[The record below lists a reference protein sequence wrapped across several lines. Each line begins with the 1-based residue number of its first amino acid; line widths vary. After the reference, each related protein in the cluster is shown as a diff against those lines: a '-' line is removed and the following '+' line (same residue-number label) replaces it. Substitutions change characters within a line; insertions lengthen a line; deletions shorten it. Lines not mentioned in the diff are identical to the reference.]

1 MTMEQQRSDL
11 KESLTEMGYKDA
23 DVESAIAAGVKE
35 VWQAVDYIRGLQLP
49 PEDTPMNFPSL
60 SNAKVTASSTSSHPS
75 QNTGT
80 QFRTARDSLDGLHGA
95 RQHTISPIPQTPDY
109 VMKKASEMEQV
120 MEISRKEQDE
130 RDLAEAM
137 ELSKRTEQSARQD
150 TTADDPQMIRALE
163 ESLKDGPHLAA
174 QDRSVTWQQQ
184 GYGDGME
191 KLRTGD
197 EPVGLRNI
205 GNTCYL
211 NSLLQVYYH
220 LPEFRRA
227 IMSFRPP
234 EDFESK
240 SEQDIS
246 YSPGQTRFQQPV
258 PSEQPLDDRNDHERI
273 ERVIE
278 AAQLKQSF
286 EDFPTDEPP
295 RVSEPP
301 QDDQQQSPDE
311 NQQEFAAEDTKEDWR
326 YSAATNAVHFVAE
339 LQKLFAAM
347 ALSNST
353 CVDPSGVART
363 MRSPNG
369 DPIVIGAQQDAYEF
383 NHLFLD
389 IVEKGLKGPPA
400 VEESVEVEAAKNSES
415 QGQDSSFDGMD
426 EAKES
431 GNIVKDMFTLRFRQE
446 LCPDAQDGN
455 TGERPK
461 GTIRT
466 GETSEIVVN
475 ATANEYRNLH
485 SGLDDYAFARIEYEM
500 SQSSEALAF
509 ALDPPVVGSVPFV
522 DEKKS
527 ESSTSATK
535 SVWFTRMP
543 PVMVIYLQRIT
554 YNKDISQAEK
564 MNEEYNFPCQISFDR
579 YLDENKAESIRAR
592 TTVQRLRRERDHLDS
607 MLKQYECFSSY
618 RNETTK
624 CNKVSIGAPTE
635 MDIWESA
642 SPGARS
648 SEPIS
653 RATNTD
659 ASSRICD
666 GKTRAVEQNIFAAF
680 NAVQSRLR
688 EGINASSEL
697 FAVDGLSREEIEES
711 LDILTRVVQQDRSKY
726 EALQSK
732 TRALD
737 EEEEEA
743 YKGLERVK
751 YQLHAVLVHD
761 GGPSGGHYWTF
772 IRNWNAKEDSH
783 SWMKL
788 SDSVVTH
795 VSEQEMLSWSVGGR
809 SRASAYCLI
818 YAVESSL
825 EGNYKNGGSLSE
837 ESRLLLPADRIDE
850 VSRACD
856 DFERQLQE
864 QKMPDA

>member
-11 KESLTEMGYKDA
+11 KEALTEMGYEDA
-23 DVESAIAAGVKE
+23 DVESAIAAGVE
-35 VWQAVDYIRGLQLP
+35 SVWQAVEYIRSLQLP
-49 PEDTPMNFPSL
+49 PEDTPMNFPAL
-60 SNAKVTASSTSSHPS
+60 SNPKVTASSTSSHPS

-95 RQHTISPIPQTPDY
+95 RQNTISPNPQTSNY
-109 VMKKASEMEQV
+109 AIKKASEMEQV

-137 ELSKRTEQSARQD
+137 ELSKRAEQSARQN
-150 TTADDPQMIRALE
+150 TSDDPQMLRALE
-163 ESLKDGPHLAA
+163 ESLKDGPHLQV
-174 QDRSVTWQQQ
+174 QDRSVTWQRQ

-191 KLRTGD
+191 NLRTAD

-220 LPEFRRA
+220 LPDFRRA
-227 IMSFRPP
+227 ILSFRPP

-246 YSPGQTRFQQPV
+246 YSPGQPRFQQPV
-258 PSEQPLDDRNDHERI
+258 LNEQPLDDRNDHERI

-278 AAQLKQSF
+278 ASQLKQSF
-286 EDFPTDEPP
+286 EDFATDEPP

-301 QDDQQQSPDE
+301 QDDQQQGPDE
-311 NQQEFAAEDTKEDWR
+311 NQQELAAEDTKEDWQ
-326 YSAATNAVHFVAE
+326 YSEVTSAVHFVAE

-363 MRSPNG
+363 MRRPNG

-389 IVEKGLKGPPA
+389 IVEKGLKGLSTI
-400 VEESVEVEAAKNSES
+400 EESVEVEAAKNSES

-426 EAKES
+426 EAKVS
-431 GNIVKDMFTLRFRQE
+431 GNIVKDLFTLRFRQE
-446 LCPDAQDGN
+446 LCRDAHDGN

-475 ATANEYRNLH
+475 ATANEYRSLH

-500 SQSSEALAF
+500 SQSSEAIAC

-522 DEKKS
+522 DEKRS

-564 MNEEYNFPCQISFDR
+564 MNEEYKFPCHIYFGR

-592 TTVQRLRRERDHLDS
+592 TTVQRLRRERDHLVS
-607 MLKQYECFSSY
+607 MSKQYENFSSY

-624 CNKVSIGAPTE
+624 CKVSIGAPTE
-635 MDIWESA
+635 MDISESA
-642 SPGARS
+642 SPEARS
-648 SEPIS
+648 SERIP
-653 RATNTD
+653 RATSTD
-659 ASSRICD
+659 ASSRISD
-666 GKTRAVEQNIFAAF
+666 GKIRAVEQNIFTAF

-688 EGINASSEL
+688 EGINGSSEL

-726 EALQSK
+726 EALQLK

-743 YKGLERVK
+743 YKELERVK

-795 VSEQEMLSWSVGGR
+795 VSEKEMLSWSVGGR

-825 EGNYKNGGSLSE
+825 EGNYKNGGSISE
-837 ESRLLLPADRIDE
+837 ESRQLLPADRINE
-850 VSRACD
+850 VARACD
-856 DFERQLQE
+856 DFERQIQE